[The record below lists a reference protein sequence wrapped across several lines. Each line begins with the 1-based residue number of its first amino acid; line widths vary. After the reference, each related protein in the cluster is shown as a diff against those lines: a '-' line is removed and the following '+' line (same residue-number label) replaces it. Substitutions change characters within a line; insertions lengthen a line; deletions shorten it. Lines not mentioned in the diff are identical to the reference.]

1 MWHRVSSGAVARW
14 TGRYVA
20 NPGQHQLPRHVAIIM
35 DGNGRWAEDH
45 GLERVKGHC
54 EGARAVRDTVETAA
68 RMGIQHLTLYAFS
81 VANWSRPRTEV
92 DTLMRLLV
100 DFAKRERMD
109 LRQNGIRVQVAGH
122 VEELPPVTRLAVREL
137 INSTRHGDRLTL
149 TLALSYGGR
158 RDIVDATRALVARVR
173 AGELAPEA
181 IDEAAFRAQL
191 TTSALPDVDLLIRT
205 GGESRISDFL
215 LFEAAYAELLFLP
228 VMWPEFRPEHLVAAV
243 ECYMG
248 KERRFG
254 LTSAQVRSQDQGAA
268 RKNGRVLRPVVGY

>member
-1 MWHRVSSGAVARW
+1 
-14 TGRYVA
+14 
-20 NPGQHQLPRHVAIIM
+20 M
-35 DGNGRWAEDH
+35 DGNGRWAEGH

-68 RMGIQHLTLYAFS
+68 RMGIPYLTLYAFS

-122 VEELPPVTRLAVREL
+122 VEDLPPVTRLAVREL
-137 INSTRHGDRLTL
+137 ISSTRNGDRLTL

-158 RDIVDATRALVARVR
+158 RDIVDAARALVAKVR
-173 AGELAPEA
+173 AGELDPRA
-181 IDEAAFRAQL
+181 IDEGAFRAEL
-191 TTSALPDVDLLIRT
+191 TTHALPDVDLLIRT

-254 LTSAQVRSQDQGAA
+254 LTSEQVRSQDQDRA
-268 RKNGRVLRPVVGY
+268 RANGRVLRPVVGY